1 MLRGEPYSELEPC
14 IHVSIL
20 DFTQMKSPEFHHLVQ
35 PLDRKTGE
43 LYSSKFNLH
52 VIELKKLEQAT
63 ERDGENG

>member
-1 MLRGEPYSELEPC
+1 
-14 IHVSIL
+14 
-20 DFTQMKSPEFHHLVQ
+20 MKSPEFHHLVQ
-35 PLDRKTGE
+35 PLNWKTGE